1 MTEPAQHGSAAARLP
16 HIEKALAEYPHIS
29 SERIDDLLRWF
40 SKEASA
46 LDVALLASDDRL
58 AEPSRKFREDHL
70 DPIRG
75 WDIFRGILFLAVIG
89 LVILLIAWRAL

>member
-1 MTEPAQHGSAAARLP
+1 M
-16 HIEKALAEYPHIS
+16 EYPHIS
-29 SERIDDLLRWF
+29 NERIDDLLHWF
-40 SKEASA
+40 GKEASS

-58 AEPSRKFREDHL
+58 AGPYRKFREDHL

-75 WDIFRGILFLAVIG
+75 WDVFRGILFLAIVG